1 MNIASIDVVF
11 IVILSALV
19 ANGTSKGF
27 IALFLGKAAFWVS
40 FVVGII
46 LNNFVATILS
56 KWIPIVLVTKVLA
69 FILLFILT
77 YVIIK
82 LVEKILGWIF
92 KGEILKSLDR
102 SLGLL
107 FGLLEGVL
115 LVILILLILNV
126 QPWVDVGGLLQDSIF
141 NKIFIGPMNQLLEF
155 VSQGIGSNV

>member
-1 MNIASIDVVF
+1 MAIASIDVVF
-11 IVILSALV
+11 IVILIALV

-46 LNNFVATILS
+46 FNNFGATILS
-56 KWIPIVLVTKVLA
+56 QWIPIVLVTKILA
-69 FILLFILT
+69 FILLFIIT

-102 SLGLL
+102 SLGLI

-115 LVILILLILNV
+115 VVLLILQ
-126 QPWVDVGGLLQDSIF
+126 QPEARIQMDY
-141 NKIFIGPMNQLLEF
+141 
-155 VSQGIGSNV
+155 

>member
-11 IVILSALV
+11 IVILIALV

-126 QPWVDVGGLLQDSIF
+126 
-141 NKIFIGPMNQLLEF
+141 
-155 VSQGIGSNV
+155 